1 MLWLASATSVP
12 SRGLSRGIQMSL
24 FNQLLLNRMRGEK
37 NPKTHSS
44 KNQEPFS
51 KRRVK
56 NDDL

>member
-24 FNQLLLNRMRGEK
+24 FNQLLLNRMRGE
-37 NPKTHSS
+37 THSS

-56 NDDL
+56 SDDL